1 MCNLSVSGC
10 FRKCLN
16 QSKRIKLFNK
26 YLTVNQVQG
35 WMEDFVIERGP
46 RDIVYSGNMGVIAP
60 ISIACVR
67 GYADPAPGSTK
78 PPCYAGYYQYCE
90 RRNFL
95 GSFGRNARP
104 GKCLRLKFSETQSS
118 AFWTLKLS
126 KCLDSKLNMYNL

>member
-16 QSKRIKLFNK
+16 QSKRSKLFNK
-26 YLTVNQVQG
+26 YLTVSQVQG
-35 WMEDFVIERGP
+35 WMEDFLIEMGP

-60 ISIACVR
+60 ISTGTR
-67 GYADPAPGSTK
+67 TF
-78 PPCYAGYYQYCE
+78 Q
-90 RRNFL
+90 

-118 AFWTLKLS
+118 AFWTLKFS
-126 KCLDSKLNMYNL
+126 KCVDSKLNMYNL